1 MLVMSHVSLTVSQMM
16 LIALA
21 LSQRLEVK
29 RVEKAEAADTE
40 LASDHALLL
49 VGDLCDHARDRR
61 ERRAGEWDMLQVRS
75 EIANT
80 SSIAASC

>member
-1 MLVMSHVSLTVSQMM
+1 M
-16 LIALA
+16 
-21 LSQRLEVK
+21 EVK
-29 RVEKAEAADTE
+29 RLEKVEAAGTE
-40 LASDHALLL
+40 SASDHALLL